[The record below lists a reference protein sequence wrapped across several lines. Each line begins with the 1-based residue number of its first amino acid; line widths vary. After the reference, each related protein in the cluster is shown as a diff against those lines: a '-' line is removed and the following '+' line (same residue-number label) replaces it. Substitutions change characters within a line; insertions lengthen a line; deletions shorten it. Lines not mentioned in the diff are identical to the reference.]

1 MKFKYFLIPSVL
13 FLLISCILSWT
24 HRTELIEK
32 RTLRVENNGEI
43 VGILGTINKE
53 DQVKLLATYGL
64 LLEQEQRRDQSKA
77 NTDQLNINIKALDGE
92 ISGIKIAKAPLDK
105 KLATAENVVTE
116 LRKKLGPG
124 VTLQNIAPTIKKLEN
139 DLENAK
145 QDLATRQTELEVVSK
160 KVAANETRI
169 QKAEKVQVDRLVKI
183 ERNSTEGII
192 TAVNKDWGFVLV
204 NIGKDQ
210 GVEGDSELIVKR
222 DGIRIGNLSVVSIQP
237 GLTVADI
244 SRKGLSRAVEPGDK
258 VVFQKLGE

>member
-1 MKFKYFLIPSVL
+1 MKIKFLLFPSAL
-13 FLLISCILSWT
+13 CLLISCILSWQS
-24 HRTELIEK
+24 RTELIEK
-32 RTLRVENNGEI
+32 RTERVKNNTSI
-43 VGILGTINKE
+43 VQILGTINKD
-53 DQVKLLATYGL
+53 DQPALLATYGK

-77 NTDQLNINIKALDGE
+77 NTEQLNINIKALDGE
-92 ISGIKIAKAPLDK
+92 ISGLKAAKAPLDK

-145 QDLATRQTELEVVSK
+145 QNLATRQAELEVVSK
-160 KVAANETRI
+160 KVASNETRI
-169 QKAEKVQVDRLVKI
+169 QKAEKVQTDRLVKI
-183 ERNSTEGII
+183 ERNSTEGVI

>member
-1 MKFKYFLIPSVL
+1 MKLKYFLIPSVIAL
-13 FLLISCILSWT
+13 FASCVLSWM

-32 RTLRVENNGEI
+32 RNQRVVNNNEI
-43 VGILGTINKE
+43 VGILAQISKS
-53 DQVKLLATYGL
+53 DQPELLVTYGK

-77 NTDQLNINIKALDGE
+77 NTDQLNINIKALNAE
-92 ISGIKIAKAPLDK
+92 ISSVKAAKAPLDK
-105 KLATAENVVTE
+105 KLDTAENVVKE
-116 LRKKLGPG
+116 LRTKLGPG

-145 QDLATRQTELEVVSK
+145 QDLATRQAELEVVSK
-160 KVAANETRI
+160 KVASNEVRI
-169 QKAEKVQVDRLVKI
+169 QKAEKVQADRLVKI
-183 ERNSTEGII
+183 ERNATEGVV

-210 GVEGDSELIVKR
+210 GVEGDSELIVER

-244 SRKGLSRAVEPGDK
+244 SQKGLSKAVEPGDK
-258 VVFQKLGE
+258 VVFQNLGE

>member
-1 MKFKYFLIPSVL
+1 MQIKYLLIPSALAL
-13 FLLISCILSWT
+13 FISCILSWN
-24 HRTELIEK
+24 HRTELIDT
-32 RTLRVENNGEI
+32 RTDRIQNNDQI
-43 VGILGTINKE
+43 VQVLSTINKTKQPE
-53 DQVKLLATYGL
+53 LLETYGKLLK
-64 LLEQEQRRDQSKA
+64 QEQRRDQSKS
-77 NTDQLNINIKALDGE
+77 NTEGLVRNITALDGE
-92 ISGIKIAKAPLDK
+92 INLLKTAKAPLDK
-105 KLATAENVVTE
+105 ELATAEAVAAD
-116 LRKKLGPG
+116 LRKKLGPD
-124 VTLQNIAPTIKKLEN
+124 VTLNNIAPKIQKLEN

-145 QDLATRQTELEVVSK
+145 QDLATRQAELEVVSK

-169 QKAEKVQVDRLVKI
+169 QKAETVQVERLVKI
-183 ERNSTEGII
+183 ERNSTEGIV

-244 SRKGLSRAVEPGDK
+244 SRKGLSKAVEPGDK

>member
-1 MKFKYFLIPSVL
+1 MQIKYFLIPSAL
-13 FLLISCILSWT
+13 FLAISCVLSWM

-32 RTLRVENNGEI
+32 RTERTNNNKQI
-43 VGILGTINKE
+43 VQILGQINKK
-53 DQVKLLATYGL
+53 DQPELLETYGK

-92 ISGIKIAKAPLDK
+92 ITGLKAAKAPLDK

-116 LRKKLGPG
+116 LRKKLGPD

-145 QDLATRQTELEVVSK
+145 QDLATRQAELEVVSK
-160 KVAANETRI
+160 KVAANEVRI
-169 QKAEKVQVDRLVKI
+169 QKAETVQAERLVKI
-183 ERNSTEGII
+183 ERNATEGVV

-244 SRKGLSRAVEPGDK
+244 SQKGLSKAVEPGDK

>member
-1 MKFKYFLIPSVL
+1 MKINYLLIPSVL
-13 FLLISCILSWT
+13 CLLISSYLSWT
-24 HRTELIEK
+24 HRTELIDK
-32 RTLRVENNGEI
+32 RNERVKNNKSI
-43 VGILGTINKE
+43 FQILGTINKE
-53 DQVKLLATYGL
+53 DQPELLATYGKL
-64 LLEQEQRRDQSKA
+64 LKEEQRRDQSEA

-92 ISGIKIAKAPLDK
+92 ISGLKVAKAPLDK

-145 QDLATRQTELEVVSK
+145 QDLATRQAELEVVSK

-169 QKAEKVQVDRLVKI
+169 QKAEKVQTDRLVKI
-183 ERNSTEGII
+183 ERNSTEGIV

-204 NIGKDQ
+204 IIGKDQ

-244 SRKGLSRAVEPGDK
+244 SQKGLSQAVEPGDK